1 MQCIERGMKNV
12 DRNNIEYAWR
22 MITKMQSI
30 PCNCSQNDAE
40 IIIHER
46 VNL

>member
-22 MITKMQSI
+22 MIADMQSI
-30 PCNCSQNDAE
+30 
-40 IIIHER
+40 
-46 VNL
+46 L

>member
-1 MQCIERGMKNV
+1 MYRKGDENV

-22 MITKMQSI
+22 MIADMQSI
-30 PCNCSQNDAE
+30 LWNCSQKDAE

-46 VNL
+46 VNLWK

>member
-12 DRNNIEYAWR
+12 DRNNIEYVWR

-30 PCNCSQNDAE
+30 PCNCSQNDSE